1 MAATGRAVRSLR
13 EFGYMHKALLGL
25 LIAVI
30 VIIGGAVAVLAA
42 WDLPA
47 PTAQMEV
54 QIPNDRLSLQ

>member
-1 MAATGRAVRSLR
+1 
-13 EFGYMHKALLGL
+13 MHKALLGL

-47 PTAQMEV
+47 PSAQMEV